1 MIADWNQIGSQWATI
16 ATQLLWQG
24 SIAITI
30 IWAITKAWPT
40 MPASKRHWLW
50 RLVYLK
56 LLALVVWQTPIALP
70 VLPPSSNSVAGAA
83 FPSTVAPSNQ
93 TDVEPAWTSMIPLPP
108 SKAGHSEEAKVSSAF
123 TPSATNDSEQ
133 EPVNLA
139 TWLGLIWLLGTI
151 YCLLKSMAAFKAT
164 RRLIRESTTL
174 SGTPVYDLFL
184 DLCHTVSL
192 RQSPRLLTHPE
203 IRSPLVVGCIQPCII
218 IPTDQTSD
226 IVSPDTKLVLL
237 HELSHIARKDLWWGW
252 LRVTVESITFFH
264 PLIWIARHQWNLS
277 QEMACDESVLTRA
290 QVAAPDYQQ
299 ALLRTIEQGK
309 SKHRFSTNFLA
320 VGASGSFR
328 DMKERLIAM
337 NKIKHRSRIY
347 QLAVASMVTVIGLIG
362 VLPYQLV
369 AGTSKDKS
377 EHHSDDSIFGDRHA
391 DTHSTTNS
399 KSKSKEKPSAPAHA
413 REGLDSSSDWA
424 APSEDSHSEPV
435 LSPVIQGLK
444 AALASRQSGV
454 RKSVVEA
461 LAELKDPAAIPVLIT
476 ALQDSSSSVRHEALH
491 GLEQLKDSRAL
502 DAVTHLLES
511 DSWKVRNQAI
521 DALEDFAHPDAAHSL
536 LKALNDPHPKNRI
549 KALDALE
556 DQHHLDAVD
565 AFSKS
570 LHDEHWEV
578 RKEAADVLGERRS
591 PESFKAL
598 FQALGDDHH
607 AVRSE
612 AFDAIEDLD
621 LPNMHDFIGELVKEH
636 PQQFARQAEHF
647 FEKHAEQQRRKDE
660 RKHREIEREAKRNY
674 EEARHQA
681 ERHEKS
687 KNDFFGFSDQHN
699 KQSFEAPIHD
709 ETVQTIVDS
718 VLTQVNAKVEAAVA
732 KAISEINKKQQKQE
746 KSGFDPFKDKAADSD
761 SLF

>member
-1 MIADWNQIGSQWATI
+1 MIADWNEMGNQWATI

-70 VLPPSSNSVAGAA
+70 VLPSSGATDNTPAATVALSNS
-83 FPSTVAPSNQ
+83 SKT
-93 TDVEPAWTSMIPLPP
+93 EPAWTTLIPLPP
-108 SKAGHSEEAKVSSAF
+108 SGETNGDTDFKIRSYAN
-123 TPSATNDSEQ
+123 TPPLVEPLVNEQ
-133 EPVNLA
+133 LSLSLA
-139 TWLGLIWLLGTI
+139 TCFGLLWLLGVT
-151 YCLLKSMAAFKAT
+151 YCLLRSLAAFRAT
-164 RRLIRESTTL
+164 RRLINESTTL
-174 SGTPVYDLFL
+174 SGTPVYDHFIN
-184 DLCHTVSL
+184 LCRQMNL
-192 RQSPRLLTHPE
+192 RQSPRLLTHPK
-203 IRSPLVVGCIQPCII
+203 IRSPLVIGCLRPCII
-218 IPTDQTSD
+218 IPTLQTTEMVAS
-226 IVSPDTKLVLL
+226 DTKLVLL
-237 HELSHIARKDLWWGW
+237 HELSHVARKDLWWGW
-252 LRVTVESITFFH
+252 LRVIVESMTFFH
-264 PLIWIARHQWNLS
+264 PLIWVARHQWNLS
-277 QEMACDESVLTRA
+277 QEMACDESVLTRT

-309 SKHRFSTNFLA
+309 SKHEFSNNILVA
-320 VGASGSFR
+320 GASGSFR

-337 NKIKHRSRIY
+337 NKIKRRSRIY
-347 QLAVASMVTVIGLIG
+347 QLAVASLVTVIGLTG

-369 AGTSKDKS
+369 AKSSKNSS
-377 EHHSDDSIFGDRHA
+377 EQHKDESIFDELNSG
-391 DTHSTTNS
+391 TQSKS
-399 KSKSKEKPSAPAHA
+399 KSKSKEKQ
-413 REGLDSSSDWA
+413 REKSHESF
-424 APSEDSHSEPV
+424 DSHRDRAVSSENSQSEPI

-556 DQHHLDAVD
+556 DQHHLDAVE

-578 RKEAADVLGERRS
+578 RKEAADVLGERKS

-598 FQALGDDHH
+598 FQALRDDHH

-660 RKHREIEREAKRNY
+660 RKHREMEREAKRHY
-674 EEARHQA
+674 DEARHQA
-681 ERHEKS
+681 EKEGKS
-687 KNDFFGFSDQHN
+687 KNDFFGFSDQPH
-699 KQSFEAPIHD
+699 KQSFEAPIQD

-718 VLTQVNAKVEAAVA
+718 VLSQVNAKVEEAVA
-732 KAISEINKKQQKQE
+732 KAISEIKKKQQKQE
-746 KSGFDPFKDKAADSD
+746 KSGFDPFKDKAAGSD